1 MRFYILP
8 SSFNNKQQ
16 KIDKENL
23 FVCTYSHQEK
33 LYKCTRNIS
42 MVLGT
47 EGGLRCEKKKS
58 NKICQGKLVDHTH
71 EKVNN
76 SLFLTEVK
84 AASTKL
90 SGNKFLFKIK
100 I

>member
-1 MRFYILP
+1 MYKKYFYGFGNRSKVASDMR
-8 SSFNNKQQ
+8 
-16 KIDKENL
+16 
-23 FVCTYSHQEK
+23 
-33 LYKCTRNIS
+33 
-42 MVLGT
+42 
-47 EGGLRCEKKKS
+47 KKS

-71 EKVNN
+71 KKVNN